1 MASNGKTQRG
11 GFGVGV
17 VVGLLVGLV
26 LALGVALYVTKAPI
40 PFMDKVP
47 QRTAEQDAAE
57 VERNKHWDPNSPLHG
72 KNPAK
77 PAAGS
82 ARTDNASTATA
93 TATAAQDAV
102 ASAVANAAAGVT
114 AVASSAPARAASAA
128 ANRASGVASA
138 SASAASASAKPGA
151 DAFVYFVQVGAYV
164 STDDA
169 EQQRAKLAM
178 GGLKARITEREQ
190 SGRLMYR
197 VRLGPFETR
206 DDAER
211 MRDQTTAS
219 GYGEAALV
227 RVPR

>member
-57 VERNKHWDPNSPLHG
+57 VEKNKHWDPNSPLHG

-77 PAAGS
+77 PGAGP
-82 ARTDNASTATA
+82 ARTDNVSTAA
-93 TATAAQDAV
+93 AAQDAV
-102 ASAVANAAAGVT
+102 ASAVANAAAGVA
-114 AVASSAPARAASAA
+114 AVASAPARAASAV
-128 ANRASGVASA
+128 ANRASGAAAAS
-138 SASAASASAKPGA
+138 SAASASAKPGA
-151 DAFVYFVQVGAYV
+151 DAFVYFVQVGAYA
-164 STDDA
+164 SSDDA

-197 VRLGPFETR
+197 VRLGPFDTR

-211 MRDQTTAS
+211 MRDQTTVS

>member
-11 GFGVGV
+11 GFGAGVG
-17 VVGLLVGLV
+17 VGLLVGLV

-57 VERNKHWDPNSPLHG
+57 IEKNRNWDPNSPLHS
-72 KNPAK
+72 KNPVK
-77 PAAGS
+77 PMTAP
-82 ARTDNASTATA
+82 ARTDSTAA
-93 TATAAQDAV
+93 AAQDAV
-102 ASAVANAAAGVT
+102 ASAP
-114 AVASSAPARAASAA
+114 APARAASAIARVPA
-128 ANRASGVASA
+128 APAAASGVAA
-138 SASAASASAKPGA
+138 VASASAKPGV
-151 DAFVYFVQVGAYV
+151 DAFVYFVQVGAYA
-164 STDDA
+164 SGDDA

-190 SGRLMYR
+190 AGRLMYR

>member
-1 MASNGKTQRG
+1 MASNGNAQRG

-26 LALGVALYVTKAPI
+26 LALAVALYVTKAPI

-57 VERNKHWDPNSPLHG
+57 VEKNRHWDPNAPLHG

-77 PAAGS
+77 SGPTPAAP
-82 ARTDNASTATA
+82 ARVDSTA
-93 TATAAQDAV
+93 AAQDAV
-102 ASAVANAAAGVT
+102 ASAVANAAAGAAAAT
-114 AVASSAPARAASAA
+114 SAPARAASAA
-128 ANRASGVASA
+128 
-138 SASAASASAKPGA
+138 AASASAKPGA
-151 DAFVYFVQVGAYV
+151 DAFVYFVQVGAYA
-164 STDDA
+164 SSDDA

-211 MRDQTTAS
+211 MRDQTTVS

>member
-11 GFGVGV
+11 GFGAGVG
-17 VVGLLVGLV
+17 VGLLVGLV
-26 LALGVALYVTKAPI
+26 LALAVALYVTKAPV

-57 VERNKHWDPNSPLHG
+57 IEKNRNWDPNSPLHS
-72 KNPAK
+72 KNPVK
-77 PAAGS
+77 PMPAP
-82 ARTDNASTATA
+82 ARADN
-93 TATAAQDAV
+93 ATAAQDAV
-102 ASAVANAAAGVT
+102 ASAVANAAAGVA
-114 AVASSAPARAASAA
+114 AVASAPARAASAA
-128 ANRASGVASA
+128 TRAPVAAVGASGAA
-138 SASAASASAKPGA
+138 AAASASAKPGA
-151 DAFVYFVQVGAYV
+151 DAFVYFVQVGAYA
-164 STDDA
+164 SGDDA

-197 VRLGPFETR
+197 VRLGPFDTR

>member
-1 MASNGKTQRG
+1 
-11 GFGVGV
+11 
-17 VVGLLVGLV
+17 
-26 LALGVALYVTKAPI
+26 
-40 PFMDKVP
+40 MDKVP

-57 VERNKHWDPNSPLHG
+57 VEKNKHWDPNSTLYG

-77 PAAGS
+77 PGPGA
-82 ARTDNASTATA
+82 ARTDNAATA
-93 TATAAQDAV
+93 AAAQDAV
-102 ASAVANAAAGVT
+102 ASAVANAAAGV
-114 AVASSAPARAASAA
+114 AGVASAPARAASSAGA
-128 ANRASGVASA
+128 ASA
-138 SASAASASAKPGA
+138 AAASASAKPGA
-151 DAFVYFVQVGAYV
+151 DAFVYFVQVGAYA
-164 STDDA
+164 SSDDA

-211 MRDQTTAS
+211 MRDQTTVS

>member
-1 MASNGKTQRG
+1 MASNGKAQRG

-57 VERNKHWDPNSPLHG
+57 VEKNKHWDPNSPLHG

-77 PAAGS
+77 PGAGQT
-82 ARTDNASTATA
+82 RTDSVSTAA
-93 TATAAQDAV
+93 AAQDAV
-102 ASAVANAAAGVT
+102 ASAVANAAAAVT
-114 AVASSAPARAASAA
+114 SVASAPARAASAA
-128 ANRASGVASA
+128 ANRASGALA
-138 SASAASASAKPGA
+138 AASAASASAKTGA

-164 STDDA
+164 SSDDA

-211 MRDQTTAS
+211 TRDQTSAS

>member
-57 VERNKHWDPNSPLHG
+57 VEKNKHWDPNSTLYG

-77 PAAGS
+77 PGLGAA
-82 ARTDNASTATA
+82 RIDNAATA
-93 TATAAQDAV
+93 AAAQDAV
-102 ASAVANAAAGVT
+102 ASAVANAAAGV
-114 AVASSAPARAASAA
+114 AGAASAPARAASSAA
-128 ANRASGVASA
+128 A
-138 SASAASASAKPGA
+138 ASAAAARASAAATSASAKPGA
-151 DAFVYFVQVGAYV
+151 DAFVYFVQVGAYA
-164 STDDA
+164 SSDDA

-211 MRDQTTAS
+211 MRDQTTTS

>member
-57 VERNKHWDPNSPLHG
+57 VEKNKHWDPNSPLHG

-77 PAAGS
+77 PGAGP
-82 ARTDNASTATA
+82 ARTDNVSTAA
-93 TATAAQDAV
+93 AAQDAV
-102 ASAVANAAAGVT
+102 ASAVAHAAAGVT
-114 AVASSAPARAASAA
+114 AVASAPARAASAA
-128 ANRASGVASA
+128 AST
-138 SASAASASAKPGA
+138 SAKPGT
-151 DAFVYFVQVGAYV
+151 DAFVYFVQVGAYA
-164 STDDA
+164 SNEDA

>member
-40 PFMDKVP
+40 PFLDKVP

-57 VERNKHWDPNSPLHG
+57 IEKNKDWDPNSPLRG

-77 PAAGS
+77 PVPAPSRADSGGPS
-82 ARTDNASTATA
+82 A
-93 TATAAQDAV
+93 ATAAQEAA
-102 ASAVANAAAGVT
+102 ASAVANAAADVAPAST
-114 AVASSAPARAASAA
+114 AAARASAADASSA
-128 ANRASGVASA
+128 
-138 SASAASASAKPGA
+138 KLGA

-164 STDDA
+164 SNDDA

-197 VRLGPFETR
+197 VRLGPFQTR
-206 DDAER
+206 EDAER

>member
-1 MASNGKTQRG
+1 MASKGKTQRG
-11 GFGVGV
+11 GFGVGL

-57 VERNKHWDPNSPLHG
+57 LEKNKHWDPNSPLHG

-77 PAAGS
+77 PLPGV
-82 ARTDNASTATA
+82 ARTDSSTSG
-93 TATAAQDAV
+93 AV
-102 ASAVANAAAGVT
+102 AVQEAPASVAPAP
-114 AVASSAPARAASAA
+114 SAPARSASAA
-128 ANRASGVASA
+128 AVRASAP

-151 DAFVYFVQVGAYV
+151 DAFVYFVQIGAYV
-164 STDDA
+164 STEDA

-178 GGLKARITEREQ
+178 SGLKARITEREQ

-206 DDAER
+206 EDAER
-211 MRDQTTAS
+211 VRDQTTAS
-219 GYGEAALV
+219 GHGEAALV

>member
-40 PFMDKVP
+40 PFLDKVP

-57 VERNKHWDPNSPLHG
+57 LEKNKHWDPNSPLHG

-77 PAAGS
+77 PALGPACTDSGS
-82 ARTDNASTATA
+82 GDAA
-93 TATAAQDAV
+93 AAQDAA
-102 ASAVANAAAGVT
+102 ASAVANAAAGV
-114 AVASSAPARAASAA
+114 AAAPSAPARSASAAAARASAA
-128 ANRASGVASA
+128 AN
-138 SASAASASAKPGA
+138 AASASAKPGA

>member
-1 MASNGKTQRG
+1 MTSNGRTQRG

-17 VVGLLVGLV
+17 GVGVLVGLV
-26 LALGVALYVTKAPI
+26 LALVVALYVTKAPI
-40 PFMDKVP
+40 PFVDKVP

-57 VERNKHWDPNSPLHG
+57 VEKNKHWDPNSPLYG

-77 PAAGS
+77 PAPVT
-82 ARTDNASTATA
+82 ARTDSANA
-93 TATAAQDAV
+93 ATAAQDAV
-102 ASAVANAAAGVT
+102 ASAVANAAA
-114 AVASSAPARAASAA
+114 AVVGPASAPAPARSASAVAARASAA
-128 ANRASGVASA
+128 AAAAS
-138 SASAASASAKPGA
+138 SASAKPGA

-164 STDDA
+164 SNDDA

-178 GGLKARITEREQ
+178 GGMKARITEREQ
-190 SGRLMYR
+190 AGRLMYR

-211 MRDQTTAS
+211 VRDQTTAS

>member
-11 GFGVGV
+11 GFGAGVG
-17 VVGLLVGLV
+17 VGLLVGLV
-26 LALGVALYVTKAPI
+26 LALAVALYVTKAPV

-57 VERNKHWDPNSPLHG
+57 IEKNRNWDPNSPLHG
-72 KNPAK
+72 KNPIK
-77 PAAGS
+77 PAPTPAPAPAPAP
-82 ARTDNASTATA
+82 ARTDGA
-93 TATAAQDAV
+93 ATAAQDAA
-102 ASAVANAAAGVT
+102 AST
-114 AVASSAPARAASAA
+114 APASAPARAASAA
-128 ANRASGVASA
+128 ARAPAA
-138 SASAASASAKPGA
+138 AASASAKPGV
-151 DAFVYFVQVGAYV
+151 DAFVYFVQVGAYA
-164 STDDA
+164 SGDDA

-190 SGRLMYR
+190 AGRLMYR

-206 DDAER
+206 EDAER

-219 GYGEAALV
+219 GYGESALV

>member
-57 VERNKHWDPNSPLHG
+57 VEKNRNWDPNAPLHG

-77 PAAGS
+77 PGPVSVRSES
-82 ARTDNASTATA
+82 APA
-93 TATAAQDAV
+93 ATAAQDAV
-102 ASAVANAAAGVT
+102 ASAVVNAAAG
-114 AVASSAPARAASAA
+114 AASAPARAASMAA
-128 ANRASGVASA
+128 R
-138 SASAASASAKPGA
+138 ASAAAADASAKPGT
-151 DAFVYFVQVGAYV
+151 DAFVYFVQVGAYA
-164 STDDA
+164 SSDDA